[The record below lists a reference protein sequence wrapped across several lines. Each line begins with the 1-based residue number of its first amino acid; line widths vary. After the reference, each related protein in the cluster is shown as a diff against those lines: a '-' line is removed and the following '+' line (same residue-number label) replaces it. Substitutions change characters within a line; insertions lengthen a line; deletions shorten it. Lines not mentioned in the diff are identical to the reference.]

1 MKIIICCKCTNKF
14 YSLPGISDAENNSSF
29 VQLTSNPQN
38 LFTLRPGDSVTFT
51 CTTLGSALQQWS
63 SVQYVGGNGQL
74 LFFGTDGMPG
84 MEQRTP
90 NNVSVANLTM
100 VNGLML
106 ESQLHIIVS
115 ADYPTSNVTCINHSQ
130 RVNVTICFSVAM
142 GKLIPRQ

>member
-1 MKIIICCKCTNKF
+1 MCQLVLFSSEICSAQSDS
-14 YSLPGISDAENNSSF
+14 SL
-29 VQLTSNPQN
+29 VQLTSNPQDLSN
-38 LFTLRPGDSVTFT
+38 IRPGDSVTFT

-63 SVQYVGGNGQL
+63 SVHYVGDNGQL
-74 LFFGTDGMPG
+74 LFFGADGMPG

-106 ESQLHIIVS
+106 ESQLYITVS
-115 ADYPTSNVTCINHSQ
+115 ADYPTSNVTCINQSQ

-142 GKLIPRQ
+142 GELIPRQ